1 MLVVFLLFLLGT
13 LYLGDLTYFYSFRYH
28 FSTQKLQQKAI
39 FISSLSGA
47 SDFNFLLS
55 CGHLY

>member
-1 MLVVFLLFLLGT
+1 MLVVFLLFLRAT
-13 LYLGDLTYFYSFRYH
+13 LYLGDLIYFYSFRYH

-39 FISSLSGA
+39 FISGLSGA

-55 CGHLY
+55 